1 MKKGKIIGLVIL
13 LVFLGAVGFGVSRM
27 VQNPEKYQSTNQNDI
42 EVVFDA
48 PSFSRISTDALI
60 QKMGEA
66 DSVEDYASKTSK
78 GNFAMKIYSYKQDNS
93 SVEFIVCED
102 AVVRIH
108 YFPNEPMTYKNET
121 EMFGM
126 FGISP
131 GNNIKKTADTGTVL
145 RFQSVSDKVG
155 GFDAYDINNKSF
167 GYAYIT
173 YNWNY
178 FE

>member
-13 LVFLGAVGFGVSRM
+13 FIFLGAVGFGVSRM
-27 VQNPEKYQSTNQNDI
+27 VQNPEKYQSTNQSDVNVI
-42 EVVFDA
+42 FDA
-48 PSFSRISTDALI
+48 PTFSRISTDALI
-60 QKMGEA
+60 KNMGEA
-66 DSVEDYASKTSK
+66 DSVEKYSSKTSK
-78 GNFAMKIYSYKQDNS
+78 GNFDMKIYSYKEDNS
-93 SVEFIVCED
+93 SIEFLVCED

-108 YFPNEPMTYKNET
+108 YFPNESIIYKNET

-126 FGISP
+126 FGITP
-131 GNNIKKTADTGTVL
+131 GKNINKTADTGTVL

-155 GFDAYDINNKSF
+155 GFDAYDINDKSF